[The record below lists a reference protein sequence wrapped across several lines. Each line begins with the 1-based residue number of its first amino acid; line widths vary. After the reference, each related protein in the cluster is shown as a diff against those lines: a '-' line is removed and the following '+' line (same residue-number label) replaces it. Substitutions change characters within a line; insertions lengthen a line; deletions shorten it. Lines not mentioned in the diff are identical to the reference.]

1 MSGNPDAVIN
11 LTYFKKMLLTLQVNE
26 NESHVREPVLIL
38 AYEEDPETG
47 QYSNV
52 LVELTNKPKPGLPV
66 P

>member
-1 MSGNPDAVIN
+1 
-11 LTYFKKMLLTLQVNE
+11 MLLTLTVNE

-52 LVELTNKPKPGLPV
+52 LVELTNKPRPGLPV